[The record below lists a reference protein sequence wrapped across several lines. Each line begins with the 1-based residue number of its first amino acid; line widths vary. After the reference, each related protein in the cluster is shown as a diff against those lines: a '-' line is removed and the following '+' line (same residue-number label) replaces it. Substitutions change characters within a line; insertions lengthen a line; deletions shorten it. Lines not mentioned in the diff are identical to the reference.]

1 MKVALLSLLLTL
13 PLAAQQPDWPAVKR
27 EALQTLVDLVRMD
40 TSQPEGNEIL
50 AAEYLKKKLDAEGTD
65 SVIVGPEP
73 SRASIVARL
82 KGDGSA
88 RPLLLLGH
96 LDVVTVDPSEWSFDP
111 FGGEIENGIVYGRGT
126 GDDKGVVTG
135 ALQALLLL
143 KRLGIPL
150 KRDVIFLGVADEEAG
165 GLKGITWLLENH
177 RDLIDAEYAINEA
190 GGGLFERGFRYQ
202 QFSIQTAEKTP
213 RRIDLRA
220 KGTSGHGSVPREDNP
235 VGTLASAVA
244 RLFDYE
250 TEVELNETTREYF
263 ARLAKTAPPEQAA
276 IYRRLLEGE
285 TSRELQQQLRAINP
299 YYYSMIRTSIVPTII
314 QGGYQKNV
322 IPADAEA
329 TVDIRAVPGED
340 PEELFSRLKAVM
352 DEPLVDLIP
361 HQVTRPAHEPSPL
374 ASPVFQAFE
383 KTIGRLHPE
392 AVVLPSMSTGA
403 TDSAQLRAAGIP
415 SYGFGPAKA
424 AWDPSG
430 GIHGKDEYLYVKAF
444 EDYIRILFEV
454 VREVA
459 AK

>member
-1 MKVALLSLLLTL
+1 MKAVFACLLAL
-13 PLAAQQPDWPAVKR
+13 PVAAQQPDWPAVKR
-27 EALQTLVDLVRMD
+27 EAVQTLVDLVRLD
-40 TSQPEGNEIL
+40 TSQPKGNEVL
-50 AAEYLKKKLDAEGTD
+50 AAEYLEKKLDAEGID
-65 SVIVGPEP
+65 SVIVAPEP
-73 SRASIVARL
+73 GRASIIARL

-96 LDVVTVDPSEWSFDP
+96 LDVVAVDPAEWSFDP
-111 FGGEIENGIVYGRGT
+111 FGGAIKDGIVYGRGA

-135 ALQALLLL
+135 AFQALLLL
-143 KRLGIPL
+143 HRLKVPL

-177 RDLIDAEYAINEA
+177 RELIDAEYAINEG

-235 VGTLASAVA
+235 VGTLARAVG

-250 TEVELNETTREYF
+250 TPIELNETTREYF

-276 IYRRLLEGE
+276 LYHRLLDGE
-285 TSRELQQQLRAINP
+285 TSDELQAELRRINP
-299 YYYSMIRTSIVPTII
+299 YFYSMIRTSIVPTII

-340 PEELFSRLKAVM
+340 PEELFSRLKAIM

-361 HQVTRPAHEPSPL
+361 HAVTRPAHQPSPL

-383 KTIGRLHPE
+383 KTLGRLHPNV
-392 AVVLPSMSTGA
+392 AVLPMMSTGA
-403 TDSAQLRAAGIP
+403 TDSAQLRAAGIA
-415 SYGFGPAKA
+415 SYGFGPSKA
-424 AWDPSG
+424 AWDPGG
-430 GIHGKDEYLYVKAF
+430 GIHGKDEYLYVQAF
-444 EDYIRILFEV
+444 EDYVQILFEV

-459 AK
+459 GK

>member
-1 MKVALLSLLLTL
+1 MKAALLSLALAL
-13 PLAAQQPDWPAVKR
+13 PLASQQPDWPAVKR
-27 EALQTLVDLVRMD
+27 EAVQTLVDLVRLD

-50 AAEYLKKKLDAEGTD
+50 AAEYLKKKLDAEGID
-65 SVIVGPEP
+65 SVIVGPKP
-73 SRASIVARL
+73 SRASIVARI

-111 FGGEIENGIVYGRGT
+111 FAAEIKDGIIYGRGT

-135 ALQALLLL
+135 AFQALLLL
-143 KRLGIPL
+143 ERLRIPL

-165 GLKGITWLLENH
+165 GLNGITWLLENH
-177 RDLIDAEYAINEA
+177 RDLIDAELAINEA
-190 GGGLFERGFRYQ
+190 GGGIFNRDLQYQ
-202 QFSIQTAEKTP
+202 QFFVQTAEKTP
-213 RRIDLRA
+213 TRIDLRA
-220 KGTSGHGSVPREDNP
+220 KGTSGHGSAPRTDNP
-235 VGTLASAVA
+235 VGTLSRAVA

-250 TEVELNETTREYF
+250 TPVELNETTREYF
-263 ARLAKTAPPEQAA
+263 TRLAASAPEKDAAVYRKLLAGDTSPEVQEA
-276 IYRRLLEGE
+276 
-285 TSRELQQQLRAINP
+285 LRDINI

-314 QGGYQKNV
+314 KGGYQKNV

-329 TVDIRAVPGED
+329 TVDIRALPGED
-340 PEELFSRLKAVM
+340 PEELYSRLKGVI
-352 DEPLVDLIP
+352 DEPNVDLVP
-361 HQVTRPAHEPSPL
+361 HQITRPMHQPSPL
-374 ASPVFQAFE
+374 ASPVFEAFE
-383 KTIGRLHPE
+383 KVIGRLHPE
-392 AVVLPSMSTGA
+392 AVFLPSMSTGA

-415 SYGFGPAKA
+415 SYGFGPAKG

-444 EDYIRILFEV
+444 EDYVQILFEV